1 MTTITIPDGNTI
13 SVTSFDNNSYLVQ
26 ANTQLVIANGGIVS
40 GLITVTGNPAGRGGG
55 NLEVQSGGTALNT
68 IVSSG
73 GYTRVSGA
81 ALNTTISSGGNL
93 EVDAGGSALTTVVS
107 SAGNMYQAFG
117 GYVSGLTVSR
127 GGQVQIGGTATA
139 IVDNGGG
146 DNVFSAGTAVGT
158 VVVNG
163 GSESVNAGGVASGT
177 VVSGGNQF
185 VKPLD
190 DIEITA
196 ISSV

>member
-93 EVDAGGSALTTVVS
+93 
-107 SAGNMYQAFG
+107 
-117 GYVSGLTVSR
+117 
-127 GGQVQIGGTATA
+127 
-139 IVDNGGG
+139 
-146 DNVFSAGTAVGT
+146 
-158 VVVNG
+158 
-163 GSESVNAGGVASGT
+163 
-177 VVSGGNQF
+177 
-185 VKPLD
+185 
-190 DIEITA
+190 
-196 ISSV
+196 

>member
-1 MTTITIPDGNTI
+1 
-13 SVTSFDNNSYLVQ
+13 
-26 ANTQLVIANGGIVS
+26 
-40 GLITVTGNPAGRGGG
+40 
-55 NLEVQSGGTALNT
+55 
-68 IVSSG
+68 
-73 GYTRVSGA
+73 
-81 ALNTTISSGGNL
+81 
-93 EVDAGGSALTTVVS
+93 
-107 SAGNMYQAFG
+107 
-117 GYVSGLTVSR
+117 
-127 GGQVQIGGTATA
+127 
-139 IVDNGGG
+139 
-146 DNVFSAGTAVGT
+146 VFSAGTAVGT

>member
-107 SAGNMYQAFG
+107 SAGNMYQASG

-127 GGQVQIGGTATA
+127 GRPSSNRWHCYRHSRQWWWRQRVLCGHGCRH
-139 IVDNGGG
+139 GGG
-146 DNVFSAGTAVGT
+146 QWRQRICERWWGR
-158 VVVNG
+158 
-163 GSESVNAGGVASGT
+163 
-177 VVSGGNQF
+177 QRYRC
-185 VKPLD
+185 
-190 DIEITA
+190 
-196 ISSV
+196 